1 MYYGAID
8 LHSNNSVLGLIDDQG
23 QRLHMRKLPNDLETI
38 KRTLDPFAAQ
48 LRGIV
53 VESTYNWYWLVD
65 GLQAAGYQV
74 HLANPTATEPY
85 SGLKHSDDSSD
96 AWWLAELLRLKLLK
110 EGHVYPR
117 SERATRD
124 LLRKR
129 AHLVQQRTQ
138 NILSVQ
144 NLICRNTGVPIKSNQ
159 VRKLTVEG
167 IEGSYGQEE
176 DRALAITCSL
186 RIIDTLDKEIAI
198 IEKQVKNKIRLSRGY
213 QLLQE
218 TAPGIGEILAM
229 VIQLEAGDMSR
240 FASVGDFASYCR
252 CVKSER
258 LSNQK
263 KKGTGNRRNGNKYLA
278 WAFIEAANFAIRYD
292 ATIQRFYQRKEARS
306 KTIIGRMTV
315 AHKLARACYYVLR
328 DQVPFDTAKCFGQ

>member
-8 LHSNNSVLGLIDDQG
+8 LHSNNSVLGVIDSDG

-38 KRTLDPFAAQ
+38 KRTLAPFATNLQ
-48 LRGIV
+48 GIV

-65 GLQAAGYQV
+65 GLQEVGYKV

-110 EGHVYPR
+110 EGYVYPR
-117 SERATRD
+117 SERAIRD

-129 AHLVQQRTQ
+129 AHLVRQRTQ
-138 NILSVQ
+138 NVLSVQ
-144 NLICRNTGVPIKSNQ
+144 NLACRNTGIPIKSNQ
-159 VRKLTVEG
+159 MRKLTTEG
-167 IEGSYGQEE
+167 IERSYKLEE

-186 RIIDTLDKEIAI
+186 RIIDALDKEIAI
-198 IEKQVKNKIRLSRGY
+198 IETQVKNKIKLSQSY
-213 QLLQE
+213 QLLQ
-218 TAPGIGEILAM
+218 TAPGIGKILAM
-229 VIQLEAGDMSR
+229 VIQLETGAMSR
-240 FASVGDFASYCR
+240 FPTVGDFSSYCR
-252 CVKSER
+252 CVKTEK

-263 KKGTGNRRNGNKYLA
+263 KKGNGNRRNGNKYLA
-278 WAFIEAANFAIRYD
+278 WAFIEAANFAIRFNP
-292 ATIQRFYQRKEARS
+292 AIKKFYQRKQAKSKSVVAR
-306 KTIIGRMTV
+306 MAV

-328 DQVPFDTAKCFGQ
+328 DQVPFDVTKCFN